1 MGLRKSKLFTQLTPS
16 GIKLKFR
23 RDEPPGPE
31 FPKTYPHVTRN
42 IGMSLLVLVSVSV
55 AMRKHQDQN
64 QLGEEKVYLSL

>member
-16 GIKLKFR
+16 GIELKFR